1 MDMDFDL
8 SAADAVGGVDPA
20 ALRFRQW
27 QHGRRL
33 LAEIEEVRAAESE
46 LAARR
51 FRLVAELARDYPAP
65 IEFARNDIAPALHI
79 TDIDADQLLER
90 AATFTTVL
98 PETLAALTA
107 GRIGEAQATAVA
119 DAVADTTPEVAA
131 VVDRFAV
138 AAMDNEP
145 LTDRQVYRRAHR
157 QVLKLDPPAAERNHR
172 QQRQARTLARRLSA
186 DGMATLRMY
195 ATAQD
200 VAAVWDTCTLLADAA
215 QIPGD
220 DRDIGN
226 RRVDALVDL
235 LTGVLDTGRLDGCDT
250 AGTAVSTA
258 TDEGD
263 LGPADDTDDGQASSS
278 VDDWLRWAAQFDHAR
293 ALDAESARVAKAP
306 EVEEATGFAPGA
318 VAPFPLP
325 KIDEALMERALY
337 QHPLVWAGAG
347 SSRHMLAIS
356 PSELG
361 RLTRARPMDVV
372 TDRTYDSSRP
382 KES

>member
-1 MDMDFDL
+1 MDTGSDL
-8 SAADAVGGVDPA
+8 HAAGAAGGVDPA

-33 LAEIEEVRAAESE
+33 LAEIEQIRAAESE

-79 TDIDADQLLER
+79 TDIEAYQLLER

-98 PETLAALTA
+98 PETLAALGA

-119 DAVADTTPEVAA
+119 DAVADTSPEVAA

-157 QVLKLDPPAAERNHR
+157 QVLKLDPPAAERHHR

-215 QIPGD
+215 QVPGD

-226 RRVDALVDL
+226 RRVDAFVDL
-235 LTGVLDTGRLDGCDT
+235 LTGDARHRPTRRERRTPTPRPRRRSAPPTTMQPT
-250 AGTAVSTA
+250 AHRRES
-258 TDEGD
+258 
-263 LGPADDTDDGQASSS
+263 ASCN
-278 VDDWLRWAAQFDHAR
+278 VDDWLRWAEQFDDGTRQLELDDDHGDSVADVAADPADDAAWVCPADLAAR
-293 ALDAESARVAKAP
+293 FAKEDAWLAGATEVRPATTLADRRP
-306 EVEEATGFAPGA
+306 EAGRRHRKPFA
-318 VAPFPLP
+318 VAAVSHSG
-325 KIDEALMERALY
+325 DAVR
-337 QHPLVWAGAG
+337 
-347 SSRHMLAIS
+347 RC
-356 PSELG
+356 
-361 RLTRARPMDVV
+361 
-372 TDRTYDSSRP
+372 
-382 KES
+382 

>member
-1 MDMDFDL
+1 MDTALDL
-8 SAADAVGGVDPA
+8 HAADAAAGVDPA

-33 LAEIEEVRAAESE
+33 LAEIEQIRAAESE

-79 TDIDADQLLER
+79 TDIEAYQLLER
-90 AATFTTVL
+90 AACLTTVL
-98 PETLAALTA
+98 PETLTALGA

-119 DAVADTTPEVAA
+119 DAVADTTPEMAA

-157 QVLKLDPPAAERNHR
+157 QVLKLDPPAAERHHR

-215 QIPGD
+215 EVPGD
-220 DRDIGN
+220 ERDIGN

-235 LTGVLDTGRLDGCDT
+235 LTGILDTGQLDGCDH
-250 AGTAVSTA
+250 ASTESA
-258 TDEGD
+258 PPTEGD
-263 LGPADDTDDGQASSS
+263 GDPGSADDTDDGHASSAS
-278 VDDWLRWAAQFDHAR
+278 TTGCAGPNSSTTNPRAGTRGQRRGTSGRPCRRRRCGCAR
-293 ALDAESARVAKAP
+293 PTWPRGSQRR
-306 EVEEATGFAPGA
+306 TPGS
-318 VAPFPLP
+318 PGPPRCDRPLP
-325 KIDEALMERALY
+325 SPTDDPK
-337 QHPLVWAGAG
+337 PAGG
-347 SSRHMLAIS
+347 SENHSCRRG
-356 PSELG
+356 LG
-361 RLTRARPMDVV
+361 RPA
-372 TDRTYDSSRP
+372 DRC
-382 KES
+382 